1 MSSNS
6 GNVIIID
13 PHGLKD
19 INLPESLRSKGFRS
33 ETVNSAID
41 VARKIH
47 LLTRPL
53 IYIEAGTSEERSN
66 KILKELLTEPE
77 LSKYPLVITGAIR
90 DDFLGEIT
98 RLYQAFEYLIPP
110 TKPST
115 IVSAIESAFSKL
127 DRREK
132 LSAIHESAESIK
144 APLSDVASTA
154 GSRDAIPGLVFDE
167 LKRLGLS
174 QKNLGGHLYPRVTH
188 QGIDGKQAFPASSR
202 VKKVLADT
210 LSSARPSYLLRIN
223 RVNYATQQ
231 LARALEVDEE
241 KALQLSLMYARSF
254 IVGPEELLIR
264 EYLGARRAAFRMEL
278 CSRIKDSAM
287 DTGFD
292 LNDPDF
298 GRLISSVGKIIGEE
312 QAITN
317 NPEGLLLGVVVAADL
332 LERTCIRRN
341 HFNPRVSYD
350 LMRRIRMGTLD
361 WMPIP
366 LLSAMVKFLS
376 EALASSAA
384 KLLSPKKTKLA
395 PAVQEKVAQILAEPL
410 KHGESQVGI
419 SDLTPGMKLS
429 RPIHSFDGTQ
439 ILEGDLTLDEDLVM
453 RIWQLASIR
462 PLIDPTVKKG
472 EKGAER

>member
-19 INLPESLRSKGFRS
+19 MNLPESLRSRGFRS
-33 ETVNSAID
+33 ETVNSALE

-53 IYIEAGTSEERSN
+53 IYIEASSSEDRSN
-66 KILKELLTEPE
+66 KILKELLSEPE
-77 LSKYPLVITGAIR
+77 LTKYPLVINGLIA
-90 DDFLGEIT
+90 DEI
-98 RLYQAFEYLIPP
+98 LSKISEAYHAFEYLIPP
-110 TKPST
+110 AKPST
-115 IVSAIESAFSKL
+115 IVSAIESAFAKD

-132 LSAIHESAESIK
+132 LTSIQTSAEAIR
-144 APLSDVASTA
+144 APLSELTASSS
-154 GSRDAIPGLVFDE
+154 SRDAIPGLVFDE

-174 QKNLGGHLYPRVTH
+174 NKSLGGNLYPRITH

-202 VKKVLADT
+202 IKRVLGDT
-210 LSSARPSYLLRIN
+210 LTSARPAYLLRVNRIN
-223 RVNYATQQ
+223 YVTQQ
-231 LARALEVDEE
+231 LANALSLDEE

-254 IVGPEELLIR
+254 IVGPEELLVR
-264 EYLGARRAAFRMEL
+264 EYLGTRRAAFRMEL

-312 QAITN
+312 QSITN

-332 LERTCIRRN
+332 LERSCIRRN

-350 LMRRIRMGTLD
+350 LMRRIRMGMLD
-361 WMPIP
+361 WMPMP

-384 KLLSPKKTKLA
+384 KLLSPKKSKLP
-395 PAVQEKVAQILAEPL
+395 PAVQEKVAQLLAEPL
-410 KHGESQVGI
+410 RNGESQVGI
-419 SDLTPGMKLS
+419 SDLAPGMKLS

-472 EKGAER
+472 EKSAER